1 MRFCFEVRIS
11 ESAHV
16 FFMILV
22 MVIVVLVMVIVVLV
36 MVVMLLPFM
45 EDGPI
50 RDFVILC
57 VETGEAV
64 ANVKTTNISFKGCAE
79 SLSFIAGLLLSG

>member
-1 MRFCFEVRIS
+1 MRFRFVVRIS

-22 MVIVVLVMVIVVLV
+22 MLFTLVVLV
-36 MVVMLLPFM
+36 MVVMIVMLLLFV

-50 RDFVILC
+50 RNFIILC

-64 ANVKTTNISFKGCAE
+64 ANVKTTNISFEGCAE
-79 SLSFIAGLLLSG
+79 ALSLIAGLLLSG

>member
-1 MRFCFEVRIS
+1 
-11 ESAHV
+11 
-16 FFMILV
+16 MILV
-22 MVIVVLVMVIVVLV
+22 MLFTLVVLV
-36 MVVMLLPFM
+36 MVVMIVMLLLFV

-50 RDFVILC
+50 RNFIILC